1 MFTCKRSFCLK
12 HVAFCFT
19 ITLMNADF
27 TGTPP
32 VLTQRKTLPHAVPCW
47 VTQGA
52 RHFITVNA
60 LCREAAPFA
69 VPVIAQALV
78 RNLLAYEAAGKW
90 HLWVGVVMPDHLHF
104 IATFERVD
112 GLSDG
117 VRAWKSYQAKTLKVA
132 FQSGFFEHRLRNDDE
147 FAEKAAYIRQNPV
160 RRGLVAAAEEWPYL
174 IDRFF
179 VR

>member
-1 MFTCKRSFCLK
+1 
-12 HVAFCFT
+12 
-19 ITLMNADF
+19 MNAD
-27 TGTPP
+27 PSCAASILP
-32 VLTQRKTLPHAVPCW
+32 QRKQLPHEIPWW

-60 LCREAAPFA
+60 LQREAAPFA
-69 VPVIAQALV
+69 APAIAEALM
-78 RNLLAYEAAGKW
+78 RGLLAYEALGKW

-104 IATFERVD
+104 IATFARGTGIPD
-112 GLSDG
+112 DM
-117 VRAWKSYQAKTLKVA
+117 RAWKSYQAKTLKLE
-132 FQSGFFEHRLRNDDE
+132 FQAGFFEHRLRNDEEYVD
-147 FAEKAAYIRQNPV
+147 KAAYIRLNPV